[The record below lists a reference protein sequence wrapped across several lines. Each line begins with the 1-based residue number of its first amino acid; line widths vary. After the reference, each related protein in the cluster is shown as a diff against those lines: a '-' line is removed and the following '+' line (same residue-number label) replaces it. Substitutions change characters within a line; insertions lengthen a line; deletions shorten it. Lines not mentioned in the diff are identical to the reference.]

1 MVQVGEGFR
10 FRTKIVLD
18 SESIVSTNHSNHLQH
33 SVRNA
38 PGNTLRCTED
48 GEIKLIRL
56 EFAAHSRHQNN
67 GRAIGNCRGN
77 RQSATESRQKRWP
90 GLFFLLPLQNC
101 QVVQVDGAS
110 RWEPGSNYLGTA
122 ATAWLPSSYWS
133 AESAARDGFPSGS
146 EADGDGGSVKG
157 LLTLWMTGRGRAW

>member
-10 FRTKIVLD
+10 FRAEIVLD

-38 PGNTLRCTED
+38 SGNSQRCTED

-90 GLFFLLPLQNC
+90 GLFFLLPPQNC

-110 RWEPGSNYLGTA
+110 RWEPGNNYLSTA
-122 ATAWLPSSYWS
+122 ATAWLPASYWS

-157 LLTLWMTGRGRAW
+157 LLTVWMTGRGRAW

>member
-10 FRTKIVLD
+10 FRTEIVLD

-38 PGNTLRCTED
+38 PGNTLRCTDD

-90 GLFFLLPLQNC
+90 GLFFLLPAQNC

-110 RWEPGSNYLGTA
+110 RWDPGSNYLDRAPPPPPGCR
-122 ATAWLPSSYWS
+122 LPIGRQSPPPVMDFHP
-133 AESAARDGFPSGS
+133 ARKLMEMED
-146 EADGDGGSVKG
+146 
-157 LLTLWMTGRGRAW
+157 R